1 MLWGNSEEFF
11 SGKSTKVKKSET
23 RRRQL
28 FSLAGAKSIEQSELV
43 KAGRFHGGPRMLGE
57 GVWMLFTGK
66 WEVTIGF

>member
-1 MLWGNSEEFF
+1 M
-11 SGKSTKVKKSET
+11 KKSET

-28 FSLAGAKSIEQSELV
+28 FSLVGAKSIEQSELV